1 MSNKSCENVNF
12 IKILASSCH
21 CYLQRR
27 SIITFFFIPFTASCL
42 KKWIFFLLFNKMDF
56 VRLQNVQVLLTTFCP
71 PLFLFQEGVSLS
83 LPLSHTHTHTHI
95 LFGIKSRLKRR
106 ILEAKVYG
114 IAQGILLISAFL
126 RNFFLCQDH

>member
-27 SIITFFFIPFTASCL
+27 SIITFFFIPFTASASCL
-42 KKWIFFLLFNKMDF
+42 TKWILCGFKTCKCYLLRF
-56 VRLQNVQVLLTTFCP
+56 V
-71 PLFLFQEGVSLS
+71 PLFFCSKRVFLSLS
-83 LPLSHTHTHTHI
+83 PSLSHTHTHTHI